1 MNKYLGY
8 FLIMVCTFMII
19 VLCIYLG
26 ICIDRDI
33 RGGICGQQNQIVTN
47 QP

>member
-19 VLCIYLG
+19 ALCIYLG

-33 RGGICGQQNQIVTN
+33 RGGICGENNVIVDK
-47 QP
+47 P

>member
-8 FLIMVCTFMII
+8 FLIMICTFMII
-19 VLCIYLG
+19 ALCIYLG
-26 ICIDRDI
+26 ICIDKDI
-33 RGGICGQQNQIVTN
+33 RGEKKKKNNIVIN

>member
-8 FLIMVCTFMII
+8 FLICVCIFTII

-26 ICIDRDI
+26 ISIDKDI
-33 RGGICGQQNQIVTN
+33 RGGICGQNNIVIN
-47 QP
+47 KP